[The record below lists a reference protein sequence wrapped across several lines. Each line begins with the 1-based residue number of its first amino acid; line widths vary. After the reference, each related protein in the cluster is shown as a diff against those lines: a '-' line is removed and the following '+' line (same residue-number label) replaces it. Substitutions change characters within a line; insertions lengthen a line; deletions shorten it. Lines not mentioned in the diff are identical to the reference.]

1 MKNLIENINENIIE
15 SMLTSIDMNI
25 LVESLQSSI
34 LTDLAKQMKQNAKD
48 NSDSWYAKSSSFKN
62 LFGKDSIKWSEVTDD
77 KFTIVTVD
85 APEKERKEIE
95 KKVRKLIKGDITG
108 MVIVRDPKS
117 KEFVY
122 LIDNWGGL
130 KNIKTT
136 SRITGNRRNSDL
148 NQKEKLSYLEGYDIY
163 FLDLTGLDTWDIR
176 KKRHD
181 EKRGMIELD
190 DWSLSE
196 IAKENVKRYK
206 EIIAKNK
213 AQKLAQEDNT
223 SELVNEIIQRS
234 MDIAAKVNKDV
245 IKYADLLY
253 PVEKMLLL
261 IYDKQT
267 YDRKDHK
274 LEGSDGLLK
283 AYASYIH
290 NKVNA
295 NRGSYA
301 DMYQKDT
308 EEALVRIKETIK
320 KLDNLMDEIE
330 EKL

>member
-15 SMLTSIDMNI
+15 SMLASIDMNI
-25 LVESLQSSI
+25 IVESLQSSI
-34 LTDLAKQMKQNAKD
+34 LIDLAKQMKQNAKD

-62 LFGKDSIKWSEVTDD
+62 LFGRESIKWSEVTDD
-77 KFTIVTVD
+77 KFTIVTAD
-85 APEKERKEIE
+85 APEKERKEME
-95 KKVRKLIKGDITG
+95 KKVRKIIKNDIDA
-108 MVIVRDPKS
+108 MAILRDPKS
-117 KEFVY
+117 KEFTY
-122 LIDNWGGL
+122 LIDKWGGL
-130 KNIKTT
+130 RNIKTT

-148 NQKEKLSYLEGYDIY
+148 NQKEKLSYLEGNDIY
-163 FLDLTGLDTWDIR
+163 FLDLTGLDSWDI
-176 KKRHD
+176 KHKRQE

-190 DWSLSE
+190 NYALSE
-196 IAKENVKRYK
+196 IARQNKERYK

-213 AQKLAQEDNT
+213 AQKLAEEDNI
-223 SELVNEIIQRS
+223 SELVNETIQRS

-253 PVEKMLLL
+253 PVEKMLLM

-267 YDRKDHK
+267 YDQKYHR

-295 NRGSYA
+295 NKGSYS

-308 EEALVRIKETIK
+308 EEALGRIKETIK
-320 KLDNLMDEIE
+320 KLDDLMDEIE

>member
-1 MKNLIENINENIIE
+1 MKNLIENINENIVE
-15 SMLTSIDMNI
+15 SMLASIDMNI
-25 LVESLQSSI
+25 IVESLQSSI

-62 LFGKDSIKWSEVTDD
+62 LFGRDSVKWSEVTDD

-85 APEKERKEIE
+85 APEKERKEME
-95 KKVRKLIKGDITG
+95 KKIRKIIKRDINAIAILRG
-108 MVIVRDPKS
+108 PKS
-117 KEFVY
+117 KEFTY

-130 KNIKTT
+130 KNIKTA
-136 SRITGNRRNSDL
+136 SLIRGNRRNSDL

-163 FLDLTGLDTWDIR
+163 FLDLTGLDSWDIIH
-176 KKRHD
+176 KRQE

-190 DWSLSE
+190 NWSLSE
-196 IAKENVKRYK
+196 IAKDNIKRYK

-213 AQKLAQEDNT
+213 AQKLAEEDNI
-223 SELVNEIIQRS
+223 SELVNETIQRS

-261 IYDKQT
+261 VYDKQT
-267 YDRKDHK
+267 WNSRDRKT
-274 LEGSDGLLK
+274 EGYDGLLK

-290 NKVNA
+290 AKVHANK
-295 NRGSYA
+295 GSYT

-308 EEALVRIKETIK
+308 EVALGRIKETIK
-320 KLDNLMDEIE
+320 NLDDLMDEIE